1 MRFIINVEL
10 QREKEQSVKKKKL
23 LRNFDV
29 FIIYFYLENADIM

>member
-29 FIIYFYLENADIM
+29 FIIYF